1 MDGWLQEAASKNA
14 GPGQWVWVHVC
25 VCVCVCVCI
34 SCCSWKKDRLVN
46 KNKETNPMD
55 IIINKEM
62 AWLVVA
68 KEYEEQKKRR
78 KYDYIV
84 GEGIKL

>member
-1 MDGWLQEAASKNA
+1 
-14 GPGQWVWVHVC
+14 
-25 VCVCVCVCI
+25 
-34 SCCSWKKDRLVN
+34 
-46 KNKETNPMD
+46 MD